1 MNVKAELGRK
11 YKEVA
16 MAYFKVLSQ
25 NLPEETEENHRN
37 LSQESRPTEQK
48 LELEPLESKA

>member
-1 MNVKAELGRK
+1 MNVKAELGRM

-16 MAYFKVLSQ
+16 MTYFKVLSQ
-25 NLPEETEENHRN
+25 NLPEENHRN
-37 LSQESRPTEQK
+37 LNQESRPTEQK